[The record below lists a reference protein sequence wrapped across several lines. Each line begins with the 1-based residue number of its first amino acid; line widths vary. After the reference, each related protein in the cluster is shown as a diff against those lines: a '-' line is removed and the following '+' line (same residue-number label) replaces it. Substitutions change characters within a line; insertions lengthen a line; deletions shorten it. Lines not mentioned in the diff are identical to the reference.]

1 VSPLAIKKR
10 LVPEKLHLD
19 IGCSRLV
26 LQNGKSVT
34 TGELAIPLKSGMPNP
49 EAVAGLRAALIALCA
64 TLPARKRVLEIT
76 LSDALVRSWIVERLP
91 GLASLTEIEALADAQ
106 MRDLYGDDNGDISE
120 WRIRVDATPFAQ
132 HWPALALPNTLL
144 DLLIEI
150 AGLHNWQLAKI
161 QTRFVRGFNSWRS
174 NPFKRSKRVV
184 FSLDTPDGLTIA
196 IRNAEQW
203 LALRTHP
210 PLDLLGA
217 DLPAMLRRECRAAGL
232 LLDDCQI
239 QTLPWLAVERSA

>member
-1 VSPLAIKKR
+1 MSPLAIKNW
-10 LVPEKLHLD
+10 LVPEKLNLD
-19 IGCSRLV
+19 IGCSRLA
-26 LQNGKSVT
+26 LQSGKSVT
-34 TGELAIPLKSGMPNP
+34 TGELAIPLKSGMPTP

-64 TLPARKRVLEIT
+64 VLPARKRVLEIT
-76 LSDALVRSWIVERLP
+76 LSDALVRSWIVDRLP
-91 GLASLTEIEALADAQ
+91 GLASLSEIEALADAQ
-106 MRDLYGDDNGDISE
+106 MRDLYGDDNGDQ
-120 WRIRVDATPFAQ
+120 RMAHQVDATPFAQ

-150 AGLHNWQLAKI
+150 AGLHDWQLAKI
-161 QTRFVRGFNSWRS
+161 QTRFVRGFNNWRS
-174 NPFKRSKRVV
+174 NPFKRSQRVV

-210 PLDLLGA
+210 PLKLLGA

-232 LLDDCQI
+232 LLEDCQI
-239 QTLPWLAVERSA
+239 QTLPWLAVEKSA

>member
-1 VSPLAIKKR
+1 
-10 LVPEKLHLD
+10 
-19 IGCSRLV
+19 
-26 LQNGKSVT
+26 
-34 TGELAIPLKSGMPNP
+34 
-49 EAVAGLRAALIALCA
+49 
-64 TLPARKRVLEIT
+64 
-76 LSDALVRSWIVERLP
+76 
-91 GLASLTEIEALADAQ
+91 
-106 MRDLYGDDNGDISE
+106 
-120 WRIRVDATPFAQ
+120 
-132 HWPALALPNTLL
+132 
-144 DLLIEI
+144 
-150 AGLHNWQLAKI
+150 
-161 QTRFVRGFNSWRS
+161 VRGFNSWRS

-239 QTLPWLAVERSA
+239 QTLPWLPKSPYSTTPASRRLPDCVMCTPLNVQGSLLSA

>member
-1 VSPLAIKKR
+1 MSPLAIKNL

-64 TLPARKRVLEIT
+64 ALPARKRVLEVT
-76 LSDALVRSWIVERLP
+76 LSDILVRSWIVERLP
-91 GLASLTEIEALADAQ
+91 GLASLPEIEALADAQ
-106 MRDLYGDDNGDISE
+106 MRDLYGDDNGETSE
-120 WRIRVDATPFAQ
+120 WRIQVDATPFAQ
-132 HWPALALPNTLL
+132 HWPALALPQTLL

-150 AGLHNWQLAKI
+150 AGLHDWQLAKI
-161 QTRFVRGFNSWRS
+161 QTRFVRGFNNWRS
-174 NPFKRSKRVV
+174 NPFKRSQQVV

-210 PLDLLGA
+210 PLTLLA
-217 DLPAMLRRECRAAGL
+217 TDLPAMLRRECRAAGL

-239 QTLPWLAVERSA
+239 QTLPWLGAGPLA